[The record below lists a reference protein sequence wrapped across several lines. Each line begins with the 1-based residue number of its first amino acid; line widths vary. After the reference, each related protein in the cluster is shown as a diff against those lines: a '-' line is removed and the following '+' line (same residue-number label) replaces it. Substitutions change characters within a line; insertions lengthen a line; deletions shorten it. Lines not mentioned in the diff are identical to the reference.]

1 MFGAATREAFKGL
14 ENATHAR
21 LRGGSYM
28 SVPSDSRADV
38 GPSPP
43 EIDDAPLESVM
54 REVPRGALAVA
65 ALTVG
70 LTLVAWLLLYALV
83 FLPRGTVG

>member
-1 MFGAATREAFKGL
+1 MSDPTRSPAL
-14 ENATHAR
+14 
-21 LRGGSYM
+21 
-28 SVPSDSRADV
+28 V

-43 EIDDAPLESVM
+43 RTDDALLERVM
-54 REVPRGALAVA
+54 HEVPRGALALA

-70 LTLVAWLLLYALV
+70 LTLVAWLLIYAFV

>member
-1 MFGAATREAFKGL
+1 
-14 ENATHAR
+14 
-21 LRGGSYM
+21 M
-28 SVPSDSRADV
+28 SVPSDSPADV

-43 EIDDAPLESVM
+43 EIDGASLESVM
-54 REVPRGALAVA
+54 RDVPRGALAVA

-70 LTLVAWLLLYALV
+70 LTLVAWSLLYALV